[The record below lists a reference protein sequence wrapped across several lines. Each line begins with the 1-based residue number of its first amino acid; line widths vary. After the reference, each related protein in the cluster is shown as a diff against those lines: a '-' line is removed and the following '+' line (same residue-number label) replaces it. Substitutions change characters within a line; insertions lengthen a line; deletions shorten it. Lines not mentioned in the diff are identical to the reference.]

1 MGQACVLSLLWRTIR
16 EKRGEGMSD
25 MKLSWTETLV
35 TLGYI
40 DEVALTSLVEGDYI
54 SVEKMLYWANHLKE
68 EFGGF
73 EGVVCWCEL
82 YMKNKEHARLYLKDA
97 MTTNINDLTYI
108 EWWFDDEYTYED
120 WLGEMPEA
128 KA

>member
-1 MGQACVLSLLWRTIR
+1 
-16 EKRGEGMSD
+16 
-25 MKLSWTETLV
+25 
-35 TLGYI
+35 
-40 DEVALTSLVEGDYI
+40 
-54 SVEKMLYWANHLKE
+54 
-68 EFGGF
+68 
-73 EGVVCWCEL
+73 
-82 YMKNKEHARLYLKDA
+82 MKNKEHARLYLKDA